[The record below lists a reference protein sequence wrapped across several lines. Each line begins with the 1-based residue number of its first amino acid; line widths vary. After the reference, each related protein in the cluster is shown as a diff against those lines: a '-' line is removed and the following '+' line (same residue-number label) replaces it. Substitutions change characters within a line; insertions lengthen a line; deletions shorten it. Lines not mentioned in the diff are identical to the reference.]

1 MEHQIGCTLRRA
13 MFEKALSDTLAGF
26 KEEGHVGV
34 DLMELPH
41 EVAGNGDQWDRSEG
55 GKFAKGTEAYYLY
68 PDGSPKKPP
77 RTYTPTN
84 CTPPDVTRG
93 KGEVLGAKG
102 EDWRAEGGKFQP
114 GTEGYYLYPD
124 GSPKKPP
131 RCRAYAEY
139 GFNSGCGCPLPLGH
153 DGDHGG
159 KGEVQ

>member
-13 MFEKALSDTLAGF
+13 MFEKALLDTLAGF

-41 EVAGNGDQWDRSEG
+41 EVGHVGEG
-55 GKFAKGTEAYYLY
+55 QDIISA
-68 PDGSPKKPP
+68 
-77 RTYTPTN
+77 
-84 CTPPDVTRG
+84 
-93 KGEVLGAKG
+93 VLGAKG